1 MSENGTMATWVGSLI
16 SPETPILLLCE
27 NKEKAKDSV
36 ERLLRIGYFNIKGY
50 NGFDINQ
57 WEAQGHK
64 VWEPSFVSAQQFH
77 AQGHVNV
84 LDVRNPG
91 EWKSTGVI
99 EGATLISLSQLKER
113 AQ

>member
-1 MSENGTMATWVGSLI
+1 MSEKGTMATWVGSLI

-64 VWEPSFVSAQQFH
+64 VWEPSFVSAQ
-77 AQGHVNV
+77 
-84 LDVRNPG
+84 
-91 EWKSTGVI
+91 
-99 EGATLISLSQLKER
+99 
-113 AQ
+113 